1 MSKKYTKEIG
11 ISKLLAIGLKPKPDI
26 KKIEYF
32 LVPNRVHLGIKILG
46 MLDFLKIKIERPI
59 RKERKPGETPKIRP
73 RRNNIKIIGQ
83 CIVCRKEVS
92 NNTGFLRLTPRN
104 KIIKIHNG
112 ECKNRADLLSD
123 GGLTLVE
130 LGKNNG

>member
-26 KKIEYF
+26 NHIEYF
-32 LVPNRVHLGIKILG
+32 LVPNRIHLGIKILG
-46 MLDFLKIKIERPI
+46 MLDFLKIRIERPF
-59 RKERKPGETPKIRP
+59 RKERKPGEKPKVRP

-92 NNTGFLRLTPRN
+92 NNTGFFRLTPRN

-112 ECKNRADLLSD
+112 RCKRQADMVID
-123 GGLTLVE
+123 GGLTLAE
-130 LGKNNG
+130 LGEYNG